1 MFQAISGKA
10 ANAHPTIFFDSIMSH
25 SPMTGAIFRVLF
37 VNFDDADYKQVG
49 NLQELIQTFQ
59 CQRYRWCQGN
69 DPSTMPPVGYDAYVI
84 DADFSRQLP
93 GVVMAR
99 LSPAP
104 VICLVETEAEGM
116 ECLTAGAADYWVRDQ
131 LTAPILERSLR
142 LTIAYPR
149 QLQPKPTQAP
159 KPNTPHFL
167 SKLLDTIPV
176 LVYVYDLTQESPVYL
191 NREISQWLTYIPDPN
206 TLNPQGTG
214 DPLAPTSEQV
224 KHWQTVSDEK
234 ICHREIRLKD
244 LWGKDRYLDC
254 QETIFSRTA
263 DGQVQQILG
272 VAVDTT
278 AQKQVKVQ
286 LQQRQLLMENML
298 NCLPQLVY
306 IYDLKSGQ
314 NIYFNQQI
322 SQILGYSQQEVQQG
336 GWNFLSQRVHP
347 DDDFIF
353 QHLFSDRFQTLGD
366 GEAIS
371 TEYRLKHKNGSW
383 RCLSCQNVVFTRDA
397 DGMPVQILGTGIDI
411 TDHQL
416 IWQQLSQSEA
426 QLYNMLTN
434 SIEGLLIVD
443 PQGVIRFANIA
454 AAKLFNQP
462 LEDLLEAELQWPM
475 AVGQTTELEIMQSS
489 GQIRIGEMLVAP
501 SQFPGE
507 SLYVVSLR
515 DITERRQAQSALR
528 ESEERF
534 RQLAENI
541 EDVFW
546 LLTLVPLKILYVSPA
561 YEKVWG
567 KTCDSLYENPLNIFD
582 SIYPED
588 RDRFRINLHRQTLGS
603 STSLEYRIVRGDG
616 EIRWIYERSF
626 PVLDKRGKVMRIA
639 GISEDITDRKKN
651 TEDLQVTHK
660 QLEFHLENSP
670 LGFIEWTQDYRVA
683 QWSGTAEKI
692 FGWLSSEAIGKR
704 YDDWGFIYEESWEDF
719 AEVLDRMKNKKQP
732 RMIFETINITKN
744 GTHLHCQWYNS
755 ILLNHQG
762 EFLSLFSFVLDV
774 SDRHRAELALRES
787 EERFRAIFE
796 QAAVGM
802 SICTLNGQFFRVNQ
816 KLCDIV
822 GYTREELLDRTFQ
835 NITIVRDRRENEEY
849 VSQLLRGAISH
860 YSMEK
865 RYISKTGEIVWV
877 NVMVSLMRVSDA
889 IAPVNRHNQPKYFIY
904 AVEDI
909 SDRKRAEI
917 ALVNSEERFRVI
929 FEQAAVGIFRINL
942 SGEFI
947 QVNQRFC
954 DILGYSK
961 FEFLHRKIKNFIHA
975 KDLKNHLVYFDNLLQ
990 NKIRSYESEER
1001 YIRKNGESHWV
1012 KIVVSVVY
1020 EAEEKPQ
1027 YMIGIVEDI
1036 QERKTAELKL
1046 QYRLALETAVAQVS
1060 RQLVTS
1066 DRRDIQE
1073 ILKTIGIAVGAN
1085 RVFVNYFTENCSII
1099 SMIAEWSDRENA
1111 ETLANLNN
1119 VNADKLSWWMEQ
1131 LNANQN
1137 IIVDN
1142 IDRLPIIAQNEKKL
1156 LQSIGIKSVLAVP
1169 IFTKNSNNPIPP
1181 NYPIC
1186 DSRCRE
1192 ADPLRESGSAL
1203 GHCSSHEASVGRL
1216 WGSIGLNSYETK
1228 QDWSNEDAQML
1239 RMVGEMIYNYLS
1251 RVQTEAELRDSE
1263 ALYAGIF
1270 DHAAESIF
1278 LLDIAPNGELIYQTI
1293 NPTNEQLFQMS
1304 RSDVIGKSLS
1314 AVRSPQL
1321 TSDFMQKFQQCIN
1334 SKQPINYEES
1344 ISLPE
1349 GTYNFLTTLVP
1360 IADST
1365 GKIVKIQG
1373 SSRDITTQ
1381 KQVEAALKE
1390 AKEAADAANRAK
1402 SLFLA
1407 NMSHE
1412 LRTPL
1417 NAILGFTQLLVRNP
1431 QIRLEQREQLEIILR
1446 SGEHLLSLINDIL
1459 DLSKIEAGRITL
1471 NTESFNLGR
1480 MLDSIY
1486 EMLQIRADIKGL
1498 EFKMIRSESIPQY
1511 IKTDQNKLRQILIN
1525 LLGNAIKFT
1534 KSGSVTLQ
1542 VKTISDIHNGGT
1554 DQRDSAKRTNGANCF
1569 NIQPSDPPNHRLI
1582 FEVVDTGL
1590 GIAAEEVDALF
1601 DAFVQSQSGK
1611 QSNEGTGLGLA
1622 ISQQFVKL
1630 MGGEIAVESTLG
1642 KGSVFRFD
1650 IQFQPVAGD
1659 ELEDLLAQK
1668 EMEVTAANSVVIGL
1682 APNQP
1687 QYRILV
1693 VEDIW
1698 ASRKLLVKLLE
1709 QIGFEVQQASHG
1721 EEAVS
1726 IWHSWQPHL
1735 IFMDIRMP
1743 VMDGYQATKEI
1754 RASVN
1759 GEAPI
1764 IIALTASAFESERA
1778 AIISAGCNDFLPKPF
1793 PENLLLEK
1801 ISFYLGVNY
1810 IYQES
1815 SSISPDPSAIPQRK
1829 IQAEDLA
1836 VMPDDWIS
1844 QLHLAALSARSKTI
1858 QQLISEIPPEHQLLI
1873 QSLTELI
1880 YHLDFDTLVLLSNK

>member
-1 MFQAISGKA
+1 M
-10 ANAHPTIFFDSIMSH
+10 N
-25 SPMTGAIFRVLF
+25 GAIFRVLF
-37 VNFDDADYKQVG
+37 VNFEEADYKQISNWQYV
-49 NLQELIQTFQ
+49 IQTFQ
-59 CQRYRWCQGN
+59 CQRYRWSQGN
-69 DPSTMPPVGYDAYVI
+69 DPNTMPPVGYDAYVI
-84 DADFSRQLP
+84 DADISRQLP
-93 GVVMAR
+93 TVVAWMAR

-104 VICLVETEAEGM
+104 VILLVETEAEGM

-142 LTIAYPR
+142 LTIAYPQ
-149 QLQPKPTQAP
+149 QLQSKPTQVSTQ
-159 KPNTPHFL
+159 KTSDFL
-167 SKLLDTIPV
+167 HKLLDTIPV
-176 LVYVYDLTQESPVYL
+176 LVYVYDLTQESPVYV
-191 NREISQWLTYIPDPN
+191 NREISQWLTYIPDPMV
-206 TLNPQGTG
+206 PG
-214 DPLAPTSEQV
+214 DPLAPTSEQI
-224 KHWQTVSDEK
+224 KHWQTVSEEK

-244 LWGKDRYLDC
+244 LWGKDRYLVC
-254 QETIFSRTA
+254 EEKIFSRSA

-286 LQQRQLLMENML
+286 LQQRQLLMENLL
-298 NCLPQLVY
+298 NSLPQLVY

-322 SQILGYSQQEVQQG
+322 TQILGYSQQEVQQG

-347 DDDFIF
+347 DDAFIF
-353 QHLFSDRFQTLGD
+353 QQLFSDRFQNLGD

-383 RCLSCQNVVFTRDA
+383 CWLSCQNVVFTRDA
-397 DGMPVQILGTGIDI
+397 DGMPVQILGTAIDI

-489 GQIRIGEMLVAP
+489 GQIRIGEMLVSH

-515 DITERRQAQSALR
+515 DITERRQAQSALQ

-546 LLTLVPLKILYVSPA
+546 LLTLVPLNILYVSPA
-561 YEKVWG
+561 YENIWG

-588 RDRFRINLHRQTLGS
+588 RDRFRMNLHRQTLGE
-603 STSLEYRIVRGDG
+603 STYIEYRIVRGDG

-639 GISEDITDRKKN
+639 GISEDITERKKN

-732 RMIFETINITKN
+732 RMIFETINFTKN

-774 SDRHRAELALRES
+774 SDRHRAELALKES

-822 GYTREELLDRTFQ
+822 SYTREELLDRTFQ

-877 NVMVSLMRVSDA
+877 NVMVSLMRD
-889 IAPVNRHNQPKYFIY
+889 RQNQPKYFIY

-942 SGEFI
+942 SGKFI

-961 FEFLHRKIKNFIHA
+961 FDFLHKKIKNFIHT
-975 KDLKNHLVYFDNLLQ
+975 KDLKNHLNYFDKLLQ
-990 NKIRSYESEER
+990 NQIKSYELEER

-1036 QERKTAELKL
+1036 QERKTAEIKL

-1085 RVFVNYFTENCSII
+1085 RVFVNYFTEHRSII

-1111 ETLANLNN
+1111 ETLANLNK
-1119 VNADKLSWWMEQ
+1119 VNADKFSWWMEQ

-1142 IDRLPIIAQNEKKL
+1142 IDRLPISAKNEKKY
-1156 LQSIGIKSVLAVP
+1156 LQSIGVKSVLAVP
-1169 IFTKNSNNPIPP
+1169 IFTKNSNNTIQP
-1181 NYPIC
+1181 NYPNG
-1186 DSRCRE
+1186 DSR
-1192 ADPLRESGSAL
+1192 SGSAL
-1203 GHCSSHEASVGRL
+1203 RNCSNQEASVGRL

-1251 RVQTEAELRDSE
+1251 RMQTEAELRDSE

-1278 LLDIAPNGELIYQTI
+1278 LLDISANGELIYKTI

-1304 RSDVIGKSLS
+1304 RVDVIGKSLS
-1314 AVRSPQL
+1314 EVRSPQL
-1321 TSDFMQKFQQCIN
+1321 TRDFMQKFQQCIK
-1334 SKQPINYEES
+1334 SEKPINYEES

-1459 DLSKIEAGRITL
+1459 DLSKIEAGRITV
-1471 NTESFNLGR
+1471 NTESFNLVK
-1480 MLDSIY
+1480 MLDNIY
-1486 EMLQIRADIKGL
+1486 EMLQIRADVKGL
-1498 EFKMIRSESIPQY
+1498 EFKIIRSESLPQY

-1554 DQRDSAKRTNGANCF
+1554 DQRDSAKRTNGANRF
-1569 NIQPSDPPNHRLI
+1569 NIQPSDPQTPDRLI

-1590 GIAAEEVDALF
+1590 GIAPEERESLF

-1630 MGGEIAVESTLG
+1630 IGGDISVESTLG
-1642 KGSVFRFD
+1642 KGSVFKFD
-1650 IQFQPVAGD
+1650 IQFQPVAAD
-1659 ELEDLLAQK
+1659 ELQDLLAQR
-1668 EMEVTAANSVVIGL
+1668 EIEVTAANSVVIGL

-1858 QQLISEIPPEHQLLI
+1858 QQLISEIPPENQLLI
-1873 QSLTELI
+1873 QGLTELI
-1880 YHLDFDTLVLLSNK
+1880 YHLDFDTLVFLSKLNHL